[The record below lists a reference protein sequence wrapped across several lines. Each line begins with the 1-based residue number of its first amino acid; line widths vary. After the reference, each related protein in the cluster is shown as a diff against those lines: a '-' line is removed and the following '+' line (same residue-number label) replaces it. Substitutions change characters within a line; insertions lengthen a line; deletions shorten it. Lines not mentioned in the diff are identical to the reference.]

1 MRLQTLAALI
11 FTRTPRHAVTHRVGD
26 DDNDNDDSDD
36 DDSDDDDCDVQ
47 AAAPAGGGGGEQVRG
62 QGPAAGGGSCQ
73 RQNCRGYHPAG
84 VAHTQIYLEMI
95 FYEPT

>member
-26 DDNDNDDSDD
+26 DDNDN

-73 RQNCRGYHPAG
+73 RQNCRGQCYHP
-84 VAHTQIYLEMI
+84 HSWSCLYSELEVM
-95 FYEPT
+95 FN

>member
-36 DDSDDDDCDVQ
+36 DDCDVQ
-47 AAAPAGGGGGEQVRG
+47 AAAPVAGGGEQVRG

-73 RQNCRGYHPAG
+73 RQNCRGQRY
-84 VAHTQIYLEMI
+84 
-95 FYEPT
+95 

>member
-26 DDNDNDDSDD
+26 DDND
-36 DDSDDDDCDVQ
+36 DSDDDDCDVQ
-47 AAAPAGGGGGEQVRG
+47 AAAPVAGGGGEQVRG
-62 QGPAAGGGSCQ
+62 QGPAAGRGSCQ